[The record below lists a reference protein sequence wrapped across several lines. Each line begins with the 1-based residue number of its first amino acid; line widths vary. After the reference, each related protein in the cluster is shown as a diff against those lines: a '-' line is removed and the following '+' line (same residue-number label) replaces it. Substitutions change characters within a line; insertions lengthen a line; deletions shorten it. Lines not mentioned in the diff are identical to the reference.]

1 MPTQKANSPILLFL
15 AMLIGFIRPSYAQQA
30 PSQIAPAQTTR
41 EANATAQTH
50 PSSSPTNNT
59 NAVNKTQDAAR
70 YTAVAE
76 QPVQEDNFDL
86 LELRV
91 KGNTLLEDTVIERT
105 VYPFLGPKKSID
117 NVESARKAL
126 EGAYHSKGYQ
136 TVSVDIPEQN
146 VENGVVYLQV
156 IQGQVSRLRV
166 TESHYFSLGKIK
178 DSVSEV
184 AEGKVPNL
192 PVMQKQ
198 LEALSNQSSDRSIT
212 PILRA
217 GDTPGTLEVDLKV
230 KDELP
235 LHGRIELNGR
245 NTASTSRLRL
255 VNSIHYDN
263 LWQRM
268 HSATL
273 MYQVSPENAD
283 EVDVWAG
290 TYAMPLPISDAKLA
304 LYAVSSSSSSSIA
317 NTGGTSVIGIG
328 QIYGIRLIKPL
339 PGIDKYSHSLTLGAD
354 YKDFQEDVKP
364 IGSDSSFSTPISYLP
379 FLLQYSSSIFD
390 KDWEASFTVG
400 LNFHL
405 RGVGGDSNSQKK
417 DANGNV
423 IYVDKDNNELKNG
436 KSRETPPGAE
446 GIKIT
451 GEFENKRIGA
461 QPNYAYL
468 SLDAGFNHDLPY
480 EMQFASVFS
489 AQVADSPLIS
499 NEQFSLGGMNSVRGY
514 FETQA
519 LSDDGF
525 TGSLEVRSMRLAPL
539 SMDYIDK
546 LQALLFVDGGY
557 GRVQEALPGQPGSYS
572 LASTGLGVRFQ
583 MWKYFQCVLDL
594 GFPLLDLG
602 DVKAGHPK
610 FHFSIATEF

>member
-1 MPTQKANSPILLFL
+1 MLTQKSNCLTLLFL
-15 AMLIGFIRPSYAQQA
+15 AMLIGFIRPSYAQHA
-30 PSQIAPAQTTR
+30 PSQVVSAHTASK
-41 EANATAQTH
+41 ASGTAQT
-50 PSSSPTNNT
+50 PDANLSSDNANTVKKSQDEMPHAPTSPEP
-59 NAVNKTQDAAR
+59 A
-70 YTAVAE
+70 
-76 QPVQEDNFDL
+76 QEESFDL

-136 TVSVDIPEQN
+136 TVSVDIPEQD
-146 VENGVVYLQV
+146 VENGVIHLQV
-156 IQGQVSRLRV
+156 IEGKVSRLRV
-166 TESHYFSLGKIK
+166 TDSHYFSLGRIK
-178 DSVSEV
+178 ASVPEV
-184 AEGKVPNL
+184 AEGKVPNM

-198 LEALSNQSSDRSIT
+198 LEALSNQSPDRTIT

-230 KDELP
+230 KDQFP

-273 MYQVSPENAD
+273 MYQVSPENSD
-283 EVDVWAG
+283 QVDVWAG
-290 TYAMPLPISDAKLA
+290 TYAMPFPVSDAKLA
-304 LYAVSSSSSSSIA
+304 LYAVSSSSKASIA
-317 NTGGTSVIGIG
+317 NAGDSSVIGIG

-339 PGIDKYSHSLTLGAD
+339 PAIDTYSHSLTLGVD
-354 YKDFQEDVKP
+354 YKDFQEDLQL
-364 IGSDSSFSTPISYLP
+364 IGNDTIRTPISYLP

-390 KDWEASFTVG
+390 ETWQASFSVG
-400 LNFHL
+400 LNFHF
-405 RGVGGDSNSQKK
+405 RGVGGDSNSLKK
-417 DANGNV
+417 DKNGNLLDEQNNIVTDGSKAVV
-423 IYVDKDNNELKNG
+423 I
-436 KSRETPPGAE
+436 
-446 GIKIT
+446 
-451 GEFENKRIGA
+451 GEFEQKRIGA
-461 QPNYAYL
+461 RPNYAYL
-468 SLDAGFNHDLPY
+468 SFDASFNHDLPH
-480 EMQFASVFS
+480 EMQFASVLS

-519 LSDDGF
+519 LSDDGL
-525 TGSLEVRSMRLAPL
+525 TGTLELRSPRLAPL
-539 SMDYIDK
+539 SMDYINK

-557 GRVQEALPGQPGSYS
+557 GRVQGALPGQPVGYS

-583 MWKYFQCVLDL
+583 VWKYFQGVLDL

-602 DVKAGHPK
+602 VVKSGHPK